1 MLLWSKEEQ
10 GFLDAVNEQG
20 RKELTVDRLA
30 HACMGVRVACLA
42 FLAVCLVGVA
52 AVTNPSARRRGKSRN
67 GPAAHPSR
75 VPPLRPRRPTACRN
89 LRRQGNGGGASGGRA
104 VRVPARLGA
113 YRAHRQALPT
123 RIRAH
128 YLGSRIPDRRLRRAP
143 RPPWHGGRPRICLS
157 APGVLRGAR
166 TRKRYHPRIVSDD
179 RGDGR
184 RSRLD
189 IRIRRH
195 PAEARRRAALSGPRF
210 PDEHRP
216 HHCADV
222 HCQGGHTQESPKEE
236 S

>member
-20 RKELTVDRLA
+20 RKELTADRLA
-30 HACMGVRVACLA
+30 HACMGARVACLA

-52 AVTNPSARRRGKSRN
+52 ACVIAAVLAGGFGGNPS
-67 GPAAHPSR
+67 
-75 VPPLRPRRPTACRN
+75 V
-89 LRRQGNGGGASGGRA
+89 GRA

-143 RPPWHGGRPRICLS
+143 RPPWHGGRPRIRLS
-157 APGVLRGAR
+157 APRVLRGAR
-166 TRKRYHPRIVSDD
+166 TRRRYHPRIVSDD

-195 PAEARRRAALSGPRF
+195 PTEARRRAALSGPRF

-216 HHCADV
+216 HRCADV
-222 HCQGGHTQESPKEE
+222 HCQGGHAQESPKEE